1 MFKKKDKKENEKEL
15 KEKEEAK
22 EEEEIEEKEAAEKE
36 EKEEAIEKEE
46 VEEAEGVEGH
56 CGPYDVSDPDVP
68 EGEYLDLGGIKILG
82 KPGLSMRLVPSP
94 DQKSIMDLAF
104 SYGSSSLQLTLLA
117 SPRRVKFWQEL
128 RNDILSS
135 QKGAKEEEGTFG
147 PEVHFLTKVREGVE
161 IPTRI
166 VGGDGPRWM
175 LRGIFAGPA
184 AEGGE
189 EKEYLDDFF
198 STVIANRGTEPL
210 APGDP
215 VPLILPPQLLPQN
228 MEKNMKKPGPEMVDV
243 ATKQSVQE
251 TLQRGPMFTEM
262 R

>member
-1 MFKKKDKKENEKEL
+1 MFKKRDKKKEEDLKEEAEEKEE
-15 KEKEEAK
+15 KEKETAK
-22 EEEEIEEKEAAEKE
+22 EEEEKEIEE
-36 EKEEAIEKEE
+36 EE
-46 VEEAEGVEGH
+46 VEESEGVKGH
-56 CGPYDVSDPDVP
+56 SGPYDISDPDVP
-68 EGEYLDLGGIKILG
+68 EGEYLDLGGLKILG
-82 KPGLSMRLVPSP
+82 KGGLSMRLVPSP
-94 DQKSIMDLAF
+94 DQKSIVDLAF

-135 QKGAKEEEGTFG
+135 QKGATEKEGTFG
-147 PEVHFLTKVREGVE
+147 PEVYFTTKVREGVE

-166 VGGDGPRWM
+166 VGVDGPRWM

-189 EKEYLDDFF
+189 EKDYLDDFF

-215 VPLILPPQLLPQN
+215 VPLVFPPQLLPQN
-228 MEKNMKKPGPEMVDV
+228 MAKAAGGAGPEMVDV
-243 ATKQSVQE
+243 TTKQSVQE
-251 TLQRGPMFTEM
+251 TLERGPMFTEI